1 MFYIEK
7 ALLHPPWESFSMLAI
22 WKKIKN
28 AMTKILH
35 ISTNL
40 LGILWKVVCCKKCII
55 LTPSAWSPFHSLI
68 WSCFLFH
75 FFFWFKNNEDSVT
88 TNRHCVLKNEKWWQS
103 MIESFATRATHWMQ
117 FLEQNFLFSGDW
129 KSWLPAWEVD
139 ILVSPFLES
148 SPQVLSSSSS
158 VEAKWW
164 FSSKYSGSKI
174 HKFLII
180 ISLFIST

>member
-1 MFYIEK
+1 MEGVLAASAALTMHYFTCPGNLVGGRSQFFKEWNANLNLHIFLMFYIEK

-28 AMTKILH
+28 AVTKILH

-55 LTPSAWSPFHSLI
+55 LTPSAWSPFPSLI

-103 MIESFATRATHWMQ
+103 MIESFATRPT
-117 FLEQNFLFSGDW
+117 
-129 KSWLPAWEVD
+129 
-139 ILVSPFLES
+139 
-148 SPQVLSSSSS
+148 
-158 VEAKWW
+158 
-164 FSSKYSGSKI
+164 Y
-174 HKFLII
+174 
-180 ISLFIST
+180 